1 MAHDRHESAKRGQQ
15 RKHNAKHPFIAIEHR
30 IFDSQAFVELKPTA
44 KVALFA
50 IARQLRKDNNGHLQ
64 ATASWFHR
72 YGIGSEHTVQ
82 QAIGQLIAHGLI
94 YRTRSHGANGQWA
107 KYALT
112 WLPIPKKDGLFLA
125 GFVANAWRDWHPA
138 EKKSTPQKLQDDSR
152 KKCSFTTEFPAE
164 SAGTLPAKTAEY
176 ESVLPCTDSKTLTG
190 DAGQPPESY
199 GQWLGDYL
207 KRLAAHGP
215 QFLAAS
221 PVALPDGDG
230 TLGHVRKNRQRRAWL
245 SPKLIRQSNAMDRGC
260 LRLEASHAR

>member
-1 MAHDRHESAKRGQQ
+1 MATDRHESAKRGQQ
-15 RKHNAKHPFIAIEHR
+15 RKPSGKHPFIGIEHR
-30 IFDSQAFVELKPTA
+30 IFDSPAFVKLKPTA

-82 QAIGQLIAHGLI
+82 QAIAQLIAHGLI

-207 KRLAAHGP
+207 KRLAAVGP
-215 QFLAAS
+215 QFSEACS
-221 PVALPDGDG
+221 VADPSKPR
-230 TLGHVRKNRQRRAWL
+230 VRKDRQRRAWL
-245 SPKLIRQSNAMDRGC
+245 SPHLIRQSNTMDRGC